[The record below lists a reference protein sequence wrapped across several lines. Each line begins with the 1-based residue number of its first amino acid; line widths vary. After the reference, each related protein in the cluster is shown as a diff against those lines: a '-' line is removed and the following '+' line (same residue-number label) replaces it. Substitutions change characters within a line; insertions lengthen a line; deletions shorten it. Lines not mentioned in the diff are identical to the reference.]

1 MRAIPGFQILL
12 VFAVFAAVVAL
23 CYSCSNESLMTEAPV
38 SLVVSEGFEN
48 PIGFYDNE
56 PTFSWKL
63 PDSESVKSQ
72 TAYRIVVAS
81 NPKFLPKK
89 ADLWDSGE
97 VGTDQSVWIKY
108 EGTPLTSRQK
118 VYWQVMFVDQDGN
131 SSAWSEEANFELG
144 LLNNEDWQA
153 KWISLAKVKRD
164 SSEQGHPIIRPQY
177 LRRDFELAGGIEQ
190 ARLYITS
197 QGVFEAQLN
206 GQKVGRD
213 VMTPGW
219 TPYHKRIETLSY
231 DVTDYL
237 FKGDNAIGVILG
249 EGWFSGRI
257 GYNRKHWINKPVPKL
272 IYQLEITY
280 KNGKK
285 ESICS
290 DSEWTGT
297 RNGPIRFSGI
307 YDGEIYDVNMEIPGW
322 SRSGYNAD
330 NWSAVVTSALDTGTK
345 LVPKRHSAV
354 REKTRLSVKS
364 ISEPEKGRIV
374 FDLGQNMVG
383 NPEIRIPVK
392 KNQKVTIR
400 FAEMLEKDGRLY
412 TANYR
417 TAVSTD
423 YYIPAADGE
432 ISWYPK
438 FTFHGFRY
446 VELSGFDE
454 SFKPEKSWVT
464 GLVQYSDFDTSGY
477 FKSSHDKL
485 NKLQENI
492 NWGLRGNFFDIP
504 TDCPQRDERLGWTGD
519 AQVFAPT
526 SIFNCDVHAFWTS
539 WLESM
544 REEQGEDGSIPFVVP
559 NILGKSFSSG
569 WADAATVIPWE
580 IYFRT
585 GDTNV
590 LDENYEMMKGL
601 VGYYTSKAKN
611 HIANVNSFGDW
622 LQPFATSSRNGGDT
636 PNDLIG
642 TAYYARSIDLTMKV
656 ARVLGYSKDV
666 ESLKALRDSVRT
678 AFEKEFL
685 DSEGKL
691 TTKNETQTGYLMALG
706 FDLVSEDMAKKV
718 LPHLLDKIEEADNH
732 LRTGFLGTP
741 LLAPVLDKYAQT
753 DLMYKILF
761 KETYPSWFYSINQG
775 STTMWERWN
784 SYSHDNGFGDAR
796 MNSFNH
802 YAYGAIGQWMYER
815 IAGISPLQAG
825 YKKILIAPVP
835 GEELQ
840 FAKSELNTVY
850 GKIVSEWKRVGQG
863 LELKVTIPP
872 NTSAQII
879 IPIEKGMKLLLN
891 DADLGSQSEVTTV
904 GQTKTGRILEA
915 KPGSYVFKTVL

>member
-1 MRAIPGFQILL
+1 MSLTLPLLAVIAAI
-12 VFAVFAAVVAL
+12 VVL
-23 CYSCSNESLMTEAPV
+23 FYSCNNKSSITDAPV
-38 SLVVSEGFEN
+38 SLLVSEGFEN

-63 PDSESVKSQ
+63 PDYGFVKSQ

-81 NPKFLPKK
+81 NPKLLPNK

-108 EGTPLTSRQK
+108 EGKPLISRQK
-118 VYWQVMFVDQDGN
+118 VYWQVMFIDQDGN
-131 SSAWSEEANFELG
+131 PSVWSEKANFELG
-144 LLNNEDWQA
+144 LLSNEDWNA
-153 KWISLAKVKRD
+153 KWISLATEEKRD
-164 SSEQGHPIIRPQY
+164 TTEKGHSIIRPQY
-177 LRRDFELAGGIEQ
+177 LRKEFVLAGGIEQ

-206 GQKVGRD
+206 GKKVGQD

-219 TPYHKRIETLSY
+219 TPYQKRIETLTY
-231 DVTDYL
+231 DVTNYL

-257 GYNRKHWINKPVPKL
+257 GYNRKHWITKPVPKL
-272 IYQLEITY
+272 ICQLEIVY

-285 ESICS
+285 ESIYS
-290 DSEWTGT
+290 DTDWLGT

-307 YDGEIYDVNMEIPGW
+307 YDGEIYDANMEISGW
-322 SRSGYNAD
+322 NLRGFSAD
-330 NWSAVVTSALDTGTK
+330 SWSTVETSALDSETK

-354 REKTRLSVKS
+354 REKMRLPARS
-364 ISEPEKGRIV
+364 ISEPEAGRIV

-383 NPEIRIPVK
+383 VPEINIPVK
-392 KNQKVTIR
+392 KDQKVTIR
-400 FAEMLEKDGRLY
+400 FAEMLEKDGKLY

-417 TAVSTD
+417 TAISTD
-423 YYIPAADGE
+423 FYLPGADGE
-432 ISWYPK
+432 INWHPK

-454 SFKPEKSWVT
+454 SVQPDKSWVT
-464 GLVQYSDFDTSGY
+464 GIVQYSDFEKSGY
-477 FKSSHDKL
+477 FNSSHEKL

-526 SIFNCDVHAFWTS
+526 SIFNCDVYSFWAS
-539 WLESM
+539 WLQSV
-544 REEQGEDGSIPFVVP
+544 REEQGDDGSIPFVVP
-559 NILGKSFSSG
+559 NILGDSFSSG
-569 WADAATVIPWE
+569 WADEATVIPWE

-585 GDTNV
+585 GDKGV
-590 LDENYEMMKGL
+590 LEENYEMMKGL
-601 VGYYTSKAKN
+601 VAYYKSKAKN

-622 LQPFATSSRNGGDT
+622 LQPFAKNNRTGGDT
-636 PNDLIG
+636 PNDIIG
-642 TAYYARSIDLTMKV
+642 TAYYARSIDLTMKA
-656 ARVLGYSKDV
+656 ARVLGYSKD
-666 ESLKALRDSVRT
+666 EEALKALRDSVRY
-678 AFEKEFL
+678 AFEKEFFKS
-685 DSEGKL
+685 DGRL

-706 FDLVSEDMAKKV
+706 FDLVSEQMAGKI
-718 LPHLLDKIEEADNH
+718 LPHLLKKIEESDNH

-741 LLAPVLDKYAQT
+741 LLAPVLDKYAHT
-753 DLMYKILF
+753 DLMYTILF

-784 SYSHDNGFGDAR
+784 SYSHDNGFGDAG

-825 YKKILIAPVP
+825 YKRILIAPVP
-835 GEELQ
+835 GEQLE
-840 FAKSELNTVY
+840 FAESELNTVY
-850 GKIVSEWKRVGQG
+850 GKIASGWKKVGEG
-863 LELKVTIPP
+863 LELSVTIPP

-879 IPIEKGMKLLLN
+879 IPIKKGMKLLLN
-891 DADLGSQSEVTTV
+891 DADLGSQSDVAIV
-904 GQTKTGRILEA
+904 RDIKDGIVLEA
-915 KPGSYVFKTVL
+915 KPGSYIFKTVL